1 MPPPLLELDRVSI
14 CRGGA
19 HLLRGLSLTLLH
31 GQHTVILGP
40 NGAGKTSLLRVLE
53 RELYP
58 SIDVDG
64 QQGTVRILG
73 RSDWDVSEL
82 RRRMG
87 IVSAMLDRDFSHGR
101 SGHMTAAE
109 AVASGFTATKLT
121 AFSIEP
127 TAAVREAVTAALAR
141 VSATHLANRTLT
153 TLSTGERR
161 RVLIARSLVHAPE
174 LLVLDEPTTGLD
186 LAARHQFLTILSG
199 LIKQPGL
206 TLLLVTHHLEEI
218 VPGLEHVVLLNH
230 GQVSFDGPASE
241 ALTAERLSAL
251 FGVPLSLTR
260 DSTGRIAASVAT
272 SWGRRQSPQ

>member
-1 MPPPLLELDRVSI
+1 MPPLLELDRVSV
-14 CRGGA
+14 CRGGT
-19 HLLRGLSLTLLH
+19 HLLRELSLTLPD
-31 GQHTVILGP
+31 GRHTAILGP

-64 QQGTVRILG
+64 QQGSVRILG
-73 RSDWDVSEL
+73 RSEWDVSEL

-101 SGHMTAAE
+101 SGQMTAAE
-109 AVASGFTATKLT
+109 AVSSGFTATRLT
-121 AFSIEP
+121 AFSVEP
-127 TAAVREAVTAALAR
+127 TAAVCEAVAAALAR
-141 VSATHLANRTLT
+141 VSATHLASRTLA

-199 LIKQPGL
+199 LTKQPGL

-218 VPGLEHVVLLNH
+218 VPGFEHVVLLQR
-230 GQVSFDGPASE
+230 GQVAFDGPTSE
-241 ALTAERLSAL
+241 ALTPARLSTL
-251 FGVPLSLTR
+251 FGVPVSLTC
-260 DSTGRIAASVAT
+260 DSSGHHTAAVVSPET
-272 SWGRRQSPQ
+272 SH